1 MNYCSL
7 DEAWGQPSVSHKQNI
22 HKEHKKNFQK
32 YNPINT
38 PDLNYNCDF
47 KENVPKTKTLSGYQN
62 NLEIGYPINS
72 KESSLKESSLK
83 ENSLKINENL
93 DLFSFIK
100 TLQLDDTTK
109 NVLISKINSTIDSV
123 KLESTSN
130 DIREDFS
137 NRYYKPS
144 YNENR
149 NIDILFLIL
158 LGLFIIFILDR
169 K

>member
-7 DEAWGQPSVSHKQNI
+7 EEAWGTPGVTEKPNL
-22 HKEHKKNFQK
+22 HKEHKKQFQK
-32 YNPINT
+32 NNPINT
-38 PDLNYNCDF
+38 PNINYQCDF
-47 KENVPKTKTLSGYQN
+47 NSESLKSKELSGYQN
-62 NLEIGYPINS
+62 NLELGYPIKPKNNLR
-72 KESSLKESSLK
+72 KTNNLKV
-83 ENSLKINENL
+83 NENL
-93 DLFSFIK
+93 DIFSFIK

-109 NVLISKINSTIDSV
+109 NVLISKITNTIDSI
-123 KLESTSN
+123 KIESSTN

-144 YNENR
+144 YTDNR